1 MIKLLLVPL
10 VSICIILFSSC
21 GREEK
26 RAVRKRSE
34 QKVVSK
40 SNQDSIKI
48 GIPEIT
54 KTDSNQNVKKLK
66 DSTVVLLFKDLS
78 NVYNYKIIDIHHGI
92 ENQYH
97 YDSVSRLI
105 KIFNK
110 NDSLIQKIPIH
121 IKMGP
126 SYPNARLPQL
136 RPSRSYITGKNMH
149 FDDVDNYCGEI
160 VVADLNFDGLED
172 FATPTSSGTDNGPH
186 YSFYVQDTHHRFKL
200 NRYLTDNVTW
210 FPEKIVDSLRIFT
223 TDVPCTVEGTM
234 FQTFK
239 YDETSTRWRRIEY
252 YFRNNRTGEIH
263 ALPR

>member
-1 MIKLLLVPL
+1 MRSLLLLPL
-10 VSICIILFSSC
+10 VSICFILLSSC
-21 GREEK
+21 GRDEK
-26 RAVRKRSE
+26 RAVGKPSE
-34 QKVVSK
+34 QEVVSK
-40 SNQDSIKI
+40 SNQDSINI
-48 GIPEIT
+48 GTPEIT
-54 KTDSNQNVKKLK
+54 KNDSNQNVKKLK
-66 DSTVVLLFKDLS
+66 DSTAVLFFKDLS
-78 NVYNYKIIDIHHGI
+78 NVYNYKIIDKHHGI

-97 YDSVSRLI
+97 YDSVSRVI
-105 KIFNK
+105 KIFDK
-110 NDSLIQKIPIH
+110 KDSLIQKLRIGLE
-121 IKMGP
+121 MGTW
-126 SYPNARLPQL
+126 YPDDRLQL

-210 FPEKIVDSLRIFT
+210 FPERIVDSLRIFT

-234 FQTFK
+234 FQTFR
-239 YDETSTRWRRIEY
+239 YDEASTRWRRIEY

>member
-1 MIKLLLVPL
+1 MRSLLLLPL

-21 GREEK
+21 GRDEK
-26 RAVRKRSE
+26 RVVRKPAE

-54 KTDSNQNVKKLK
+54 KNDSNQNVKKLK
-66 DSTVVLLFKDLS
+66 DSTVVLFFKDLS

-121 IKMGP
+121 IENG
-126 SYPNARLPQL
+126 A
-136 RPSRSYITGKNMH
+136 
-149 FDDVDNYCGEI
+149 
-160 VVADLNFDGLED
+160 VVSKCSASPAETLQIL
-172 FATPTSSGTDNGPH
+172 
-186 YSFYVQDTHHRFKL
+186 YY
-200 NRYLTDNVTW
+200 W
-210 FPEKIVDSLRIFT
+210 EK
-223 TDVPCTVEGTM
+223 
-234 FQTFK
+234 
-239 YDETSTRWRRIEY
+239 YA
-252 YFRNNRTGEIH
+252 FR
-263 ALPR
+263 